1 MPQAKRIIE
10 MILSDEKLKKSISS
24 AVYRDEPIIQTA
36 SRMSSY
42 VPEKIA
48 ELLRSFRRSDFYSL
62 SEEKIFYKQAKLM
75 EDYEDDYDY
84 NGDFTCYYPTYRSM
98 NTKQLRGYFS
108 WRTNTRKGDI
118 RKTSL
123 SFAFVYIYE
132 LLHLVGVGSAEE
144 GFERLSEFGKVYGGL
159 DSRITPYVSRWLRDF
174 AVYYDLDKAL
184 FGTVYDTSAEEALM
198 TVYNYNK
205 ITDDELFNAVSVLS
219 SYNILKSKLYKTY
232 PEDCK
237 KIVCAVYRTLCAY
250 SDKRRKKSLFESYF
264 GKPMSCPYE
273 MFGTAVFYD
282 SRKYKSFTYTVNDIH
297 KYECADGKWCCI
309 RFQTI
314 NKHSQ
319 KLGEL
324 VKTVDSIIR
333 KKYGMSPEIIRPVG
347 TKLTVGIIEKE
358 IDAFLEEK
366 KRNTP
371 QKIDLDLSKLNDIR
385 HSADI
390 TRDKLMTESETEETA
405 EPPVCG
411 KTAEAAPEGSSDN
424 EIPLDENEYELL
436 RCLLYGI
443 GAETPVSRRGVM
455 LSVVADSVNEKLF
468 DMFGDNVIE
477 FDGDNSDS
485 PRIIEDYADEL
496 KGIVKK

>member
-10 MILSDEKLKKSISS
+10 MILSDDKLKKSVLSS
-24 AVYRDEPIIQTA
+24 VYRDEPIIQTA
-36 SRMSSY
+36 SSMSSY

-48 ELLRSFRRSDFYSL
+48 ELQRSFRRRDFYSL

-75 EDYEDDYDY
+75 EDYEDDYEY
-84 NGDFTCYYPTYRSM
+84 SGDFTCYYPTYRSM

-132 LLHLVGVGSAEE
+132 LLHLVGVGSAKE

-184 FGTVYDTSAEEALM
+184 FGTIYDTSTEEALM
-198 TVYNYNK
+198 TVCNYSK
-205 ITDDELFNAVSVLS
+205 ITDDELFSAVSVLS

-237 KIVCAVYRTLCAY
+237 KIVCAVYRALCAY
-250 SDKRRKKSLFESYF
+250 SDKHRKKSLFESYF
-264 GKPMSCPYE
+264 GKPMSCPYK

-282 SRKYKSFTYTVNDIH
+282 IKRYKNFTYTVNDIH
-297 KYECADGKWCCI
+297 KYECADGKWNCI
-309 RFQTI
+309 KFQTI
-314 NKHSQ
+314 DRHSQ
-319 KLGEL
+319 KLGDL

-333 KKYGMSPEIIRPVG
+333 KKYGMSPEIIQPVG

-371 QKIDLDLSKLNDIR
+371 KKIDLDLSKLNDIR

-390 TRDKLMTESETEETA
+390 TRDKLMTESETEETS
-405 EPPVCG
+405 ELPVCG
-411 KTAEAAPEGSSDN
+411 KIAEAASEGSSDN
-424 EIPLDENEYELL
+424 EISLDENEYELL
-436 RCLLYGI
+436 RCLLYGTARKLRSAAGGI
-443 GAETPVSRRGVM
+443 M

-477 FDGDNSDS
+477 FDGDS

-496 KGIVKK
+496 KGLVKK